1 MVGIRSCLLALALAL
16 AVVPAADAAERG
28 TGDPA
33 GSTPA
38 LIERA
43 ADRGQIDRDT
53 ATLYLAY
60 AVRNDRRLPST
71 LRASKPWDGTLV
83 LRRVHKALRR
93 MSPGTRRNRVE
104 DVVTPAAVGTSS
116 CDTSATPTTDTIES
130 DHFYIEYSPAL
141 LGGGLDIQDYIDS
154 LEEAWTKEVTDFGWA
169 APPELSSDPA
179 PNHKYPVRIDALG
192 PSLYGFVSDS
202 GDHAGLVGDNP
213 NTAWSDGDA
222 RASCMVLNQDYSTFP
237 SSPQVSLDST
247 TAHEFNHSLQYGYGA
262 LNGVV
267 PDDSF
272 VEGGATWMEDEVQD
286 DANDNYN
293 YLWPDFT
300 FNMGEYGDDPYPYWI
315 TFRGLTER
323 YGTGAA
329 GGAEQVMQDF
339 WEQTSQNVEMLPAL
353 QQALANKGTNIADAY
368 HAYAVAV
375 RFNKACGGGYA
386 YPYCLEE
393 GPSYASTAGGPPFQ
407 GDLTTAGASF
417 DGGVEDN
424 YALNW
429 VRLPATGTYSVTLKN
444 DSPGGELRGSVAC
457 DTGTG
462 IQVTP
467 LPAVAG
473 AGVTATLGAF
483 DASACTAGRPFGVIT
498 NQAQTADNPDTFTE
512 RAYTLSTSGPGTDSV
527 SGGGGTGSQPATGTP
542 SSSPASK
549 PAAKDTT
556 APLVRLTF
564 RSRRQLLALLRGGL
578 LIRVRSNEAATVK
591 GDLLI
596 AGSTFSRLAH
606 SARRIVVGHGSA
618 RLTKAGSKRVRLRLT
633 KRAKRVLRRGGN
645 FSLVLRVRATD
656 KAHNSRTTSRRITVR
671 R

>member
-16 AVVPAADAAERG
+16 AIVPAASAADRG
-28 TGDPA
+28 TGSPL
-33 GSTPA
+33 GSTPG

-43 ADRGQIDRDT
+43 ADRGSIDRDT

-60 AVRNDRRLPST
+60 AVRGDRRLPSAY
-71 LRASKPWDGTLV
+71 RARTPWDGTLV
-83 LRRVHKALRR
+83 LRRVHSAIRR
-93 MSPGTRRNRVE
+93 MAPGTRRERVQ

-169 APPELSSDPA
+169 APPVMSSDPA
-179 PNHKYPVRIDALG
+179 PNNKYAVRIDALG

-202 GDHAGLVGDNP
+202 GDHAGLVGNNP

-237 SSPQVSLDST
+237 STPQVSLDST

-286 DANDNYN
+286 AANDNYN

-300 FNMGEYGDDPYPYWI
+300 FDMGEYGDDPYSYWI

-323 YGTGAA
+323 YGTGTA

-353 QQALANKGTNIADAY
+353 QQAIANKGVTNLADAY

-393 GPSYASTAGGPPFQ
+393 GPSYESTAGAPPFQ
-407 GDLTTAGASF
+407 ADLTTAGTSF
-417 DGGVEDN
+417 SGGLEDN

-429 VRLPATGTYSVTLKN
+429 VRLPATGTYSVTLAN
-444 DSPGGELRGSVAC
+444 ESPGGQLRVSVAC
-457 DTGTG
+457 DTGTE

-483 DASACTAGRPFGVIT
+483 DASACTASRPFAVIT

-512 RAYTLSTSGPGTDSV
+512 RAYTLSTSGPGADAVT
-527 SGGGGTGSQPATGTP
+527 GGAPGGQPAGTP
-542 SSSPASK
+542 GTSTGGK
-549 PAAKDTT
+549 TTVKDTV
-556 APLVRLTF
+556 APLIRLTF
-564 RSRRQLLALLRGGL
+564 RTRRQLLALLRSGL
-578 LIRVRSNEAATVK
+578 LIRVRSNEAVAVRA
-591 GDLLI
+591 DLLI
-596 AGSTFSRLAH
+596 GSARFSRIARG
-606 SARRIVVGHGSA
+606 ARRIVVGRGSA
-618 RLTKAGSKRVRLRLT
+618 RLTKAGSKRVRLKLT
-633 KRAKRVLRRGGN
+633 KRAKRVLRRGGS

-656 KAHNSRTTSRRITVR
+656 TAHNSRTATRRISVR